1 MKISNQPEHILKNIN
16 MLEGACSLFFSLFFQ
31 EGTFLSPPTPPQ
43 STKNPP
49 LIVNAIINEYYV
61 LGAESMTD
69 EAIHKYYG
77 NNTIMASL
85 NVTEEEKC
93 YR

>member
-1 MKISNQPEHILKNIN
+1 MKIHNQPENILKNTYTKWW
-16 MLEGACSLFFSLFFQ
+16 LLSFFALLIFP
-31 EGTFLSPPTPPQ
+31 GGDVPLPPPHQP
-43 STKNPP
+43 TKNPP
-49 LIVNAIINEYYV
+49 LIVNATINEYYV

>member
-1 MKISNQPEHILKNIN
+1 MKISNQPENILKNKYARRC
-16 MLEGACSLFFSLFFQ
+16 LLSFFALLIFP
-31 EGTFLSPPTPPQ
+31 GGDVPLPPPPPQ
-43 STKNPP
+43 PTKNPP
-49 LIVNAIINEYYV
+49 LIVNATINEYYV

>member
-1 MKISNQPEHILKNIN
+1 MKISNQPENILKNIN

-31 EGTFLSPPTPPQ
+31 EGTFLSPPPHP
-43 STKNPP
+43 TKNPP

>member
-1 MKISNQPEHILKNIN
+1 
-16 MLEGACSLFFSLFFQ
+16 MLEGACSRFLRSIFFQ
-31 EGTFLSPPTPPQ
+31 EGTFLSPPPPQ
-43 STKNPP
+43 PTKNPP
-49 LIVNAIINEYYV
+49 LIVNATINEYYV

>member
-1 MKISNQPEHILKNIN
+1 
-16 MLEGACSLFFSLFFQ
+16 MLEGAFSLQ
-31 EGTFLSPPTPPQ
+31 GETIT
-43 STKNPP
+43 
-49 LIVNAIINEYYV
+49 EYYV
-61 LGAESMTD
+61 TGAESMTD

-85 NVTEEEKC
+85 NVNEEEKC